1 MIAISLKGIQMIIV
15 DDVEQGTE
23 AWMSLKAGKPGA
35 SSFDKIITTR
45 GESSKTRQ
53 DYIFQ
58 LAAERIVGREVDG
71 YTNAAMQRGT
81 AMEPEGRALFEF
93 ITGKELKQV
102 GLVYRDESRRV
113 LCSPDGLLDG
123 AGFEQKNP
131 IAKTHAKYLFSG
143 KLPLDYF
150 QQVQGSMW
158 VCGFEMWWFMSSYPG
173 MPPLLL
179 EVKRDDKW
187 IARLAV
193 MMDEFLDELDNTYN
207 AILKKGG

>member
-1 MIAISLKGIQMIIV
+1 MIPLWM
-15 DDVEQGTE
+15 EQGSDE
-23 AWMSLKAGKPGA
+23 WFKEKAGKPGA
-35 SSFDKIITTR
+35 SSFDKILTTK
-45 GESSKTRQ
+45 GEPSKTRQ

-93 ITGKELKQV
+93 ITGLELKQV

-113 LCSPDGLLDG
+113 LCSPDGLLLN

-131 IAKTHAKYLFSG
+131 AAKTQAKYLYSG
-143 KLPLDYF
+143 KLPYEYF

-158 VCGFEMWWFMSSYPG
+158 VCGFETWHFMSNYPG

-187 IARLAV
+187 IAKLAV
-193 MMDEFLDELDNTYN
+193 AMDEFLAELDDVHQK
-207 AILKKGG
+207 ILKKIT

>member
-1 MIAISLKGIQMIIV
+1 MIVV
-15 DDVEQGTE
+15 DDVEQGSLKWLE
-23 AWMSLKAGKPGA
+23 LKAGRPGA
-35 SSFDKIITTR
+35 SSFDKIITTK
-45 GESSKTRQ
+45 GEPSKTRS

-71 YTNAAMQRGT
+71 YTNAAMQRGIEL
-81 AMEPEGRALFEF
+81 EPEGRALFEF
-93 ITGKELKQV
+93 ITGLELKQV

-113 LCSPDGLLDG
+113 LCSPDGLLLDQTKIDLPY

-143 KLPLDYF
+143 KLPSDYF

-158 VCGFEMWWFMSSYPG
+158 ICGFESWWFQSAYPG
-173 MPPLLL
+173 MPPLIL
-179 EVKRDDKW
+179 EVKRDEKF
-187 IARLAV
+187 ISRLSV

>member
-1 MIAISLKGIQMIIV
+1 MISLFEI
-15 DDVEQGTE
+15 EQGSD
-23 AWMSLKAGKPGA
+23 AWFKEKAGKPGA
-35 SSFDKIITTR
+35 SSFDKIITTK
-45 GESSKTRQ
+45 GEPSKTRQ

-93 ITGKELKQV
+93 ITGLELKQV

-113 LCSPDGLLDG
+113 LCSPDGLLPN

-143 KLPLDYF
+143 KLPSDYF
-150 QQVQGSMW
+150 QQCQGSMW
-158 VCGFEMWWFMSSYPG
+158 VCGFESWWFQSAYPG

-187 IARLAV
+187 IAKLEAA
-193 MMDEFLDELDNTYN
+193 MSEFLDELDSVHQQ
-207 AILKKGG
+207 ILKKAL

>member
-1 MIAISLKGIQMIIV
+1 MIPLWDI
-15 DDVEQGTE
+15 EQGSD
-23 AWMSLKAGKPGA
+23 AWFAEKAGKPGA
-35 SSFDKIITTR
+35 SSFDKILTTK
-45 GESSKTRQ
+45 GEPSKTRQ

-93 ITGKELKQV
+93 ITGLELKQV
-102 GLVYRDESRRV
+102 GLVYRDEARRV
-113 LCSPDGLLDG
+113 LCSPDGLLPN

-131 IAKTHAKYLFSG
+131 IAKTHAKYLYSG

-158 VCGFEMWWFMSSYPG
+158 ICGFESWWFQSAYPG

-179 EVKRDDKW
+179 EIKRDDKW
-187 IARLAV
+187 IAKLAV
-193 MMDEFLDELDNTYN
+193 VMDEFLDELDSVH
-207 AILKKGG
+207 AEILKKAL